1 MKMLISTF
9 LAALTLIGRTVLA
22 AEPPIIASGATVGC
36 VPGMVAA
43 GPDVCSLPGFHWEQT
58 TVYVG
63 HHADTRQVWML
74 LPNK

>member
-1 MKMLISTF
+1 MKMFISTSF
-9 LAALTLIGRTVLA
+9 AALTLVGRTVLA
-22 AEPPIIASGATVGC
+22 AELPIMASGAAVDC

-43 GPDVCSLPGFHWEQT
+43 APDVCSLPGFHWEQT

-63 HHADTRQVWML
+63 HHADARQVWML